1 MNFSLIGN
9 VLGAVLW
16 VEGGFLL
23 LPLGVSLACGDGVWQ
38 SFVWVILL
46 CGAMGFALRC
56 MPVKNTRMQSRD
68 GYVAV
73 ALCWVVLSVFGGL
86 PYLFSGS
93 LHSFADALFETAS
106 GLTTTGATI
115 MTDVESLSRSI
126 QFWRSLTQWMGGMGV
141 LVLFL
146 ALMNKTEGSSVY
158 LMRAES
164 PGPIKSKL
172 VPKVGET
179 AKILYAIYVGLTA
192 LEAISLRIAGMSWFD
207 AVNHAFTTMA
217 TGGFSTH
224 NDGIGGFHSAAIVWI
239 VTLFTFFA
247 GMNFTVIYLG
257 LKGRW
262 REICHNEELRFY
274 ALAVAVSS
282 VVITLSLVF
291 QNGGVWGQS
300 ITDAVFQVVT
310 IVTTTGYA
318 TADFAQW
325 PTLSCAVLLMLM
337 FSGACAGSTTGGI
350 KISRV
355 QLLLKSYRRELRRI
369 VHPNHVSVI
378 TVDGRT
384 VEESNISAA
393 GGFLV
398 AYCLIA
404 IAGALVVS
412 CDDIGLLES
421 ITASVTCISNVGPG
435 LGKLGPMAN
444 FSILSHVSKYVLSL
458 IMLMGRLELMP
469 LLVLLSR
476 QTWKGK

>member
-1 MNFSLIGN
+1 MNYRLIGN
-9 VLGAVLW
+9 ILGYIFWVL
-16 VEGGFLL
+16 GGFLL
-23 LPLGVSLACGDGVWQ
+23 LPMLYSAITGDGCSMAFLIVVLSCSALGW
-38 SFVWVILL
+38 LL
-46 CGAMGFALRC
+46 HLIKVENR
-56 MPVKNTRMQSRD
+56 RMQSRD

-73 ALCWVVLSVFGGL
+73 ALCWVVLALFGCV
-86 PYLFSGS
+86 PYLLSGAIPRFS
-93 LHSFADALFETAS
+93 DALFETAS

-115 MTDVESLSRSI
+115 LTEVEHLPRSI
-126 QFWRSLTQWMGGMGV
+126 LLWRSETQWMGGMGV

-146 ALMNKTEGSSVY
+146 ALMPRLGDGAVF

-310 IVTTTGYA
+310 LITTTGYA
-318 TADFAQW
+318 TADFALW
-325 PTLSCAVLLMLM
+325 PTLCQIVLVLCMLT
-337 FSGACAGSTTGGI
+337 GGCAGSTSGGM
-350 KISRV
+350 KLSRV
-355 QLLLKSYRRELRRI
+355 LLLRRSLRRETDKLL
-369 VHPNHVSVI
+369 HPNRIDII
-378 TVDGRT
+378 TIDAQP
-384 VEESNISAA
+384 VEERAVLLA
-393 GGFLV
+393 HAFLV
-398 AYCLIA
+398 AYVL
-404 IAGALVVS
+404 ALLCGTVVVS
-412 CDDIGLLES
+412 LDNLGLVES
-421 ITASVTCISNVGPG
+421 ITASLTCISNVGPG
-435 LGKLGPMAN
+435 LGALGPMAN
-444 FSILSHVSKYVLSL
+444 FSVLSWFSKIVLSL
-458 IMLMGRLELMP
+458 LMVMGRLELMP

-476 QTWKGK
+476 RTWKR